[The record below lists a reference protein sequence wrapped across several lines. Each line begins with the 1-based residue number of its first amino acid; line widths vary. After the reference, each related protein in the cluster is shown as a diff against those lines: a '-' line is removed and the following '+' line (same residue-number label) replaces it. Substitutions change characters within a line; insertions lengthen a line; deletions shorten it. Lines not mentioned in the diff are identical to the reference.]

1 MWPEVI
7 CFTVASEDIEGLVAG
22 AQLNQA
28 LGTYQIMLARAE
40 VLILVRVVRATS
52 QAVLELPV
60 LALVLGVV

>member
-7 CFTVASEDIEGLVAG
+7 SFSVATEDIEGLVAG

-40 VLILVRVVRATS
+40 VLVLDRVVRATS

-60 LALVLGVV
+60 LALVPGVV

>member
-1 MWPEVI
+1 MRPEII
-7 CFTVASEDIEGLVAG
+7 CFPVATEDIEGLVAG

-28 LGTYQIMLARAE
+28 LGTYQIMLTRAE

-60 LALVLGVV
+60 LALVP